1 MEVALWLQSLAVVDR
16 RATFTDTST
25 RISSMEVALWL
36 QSVAVVDRRATF
48 TDCVQLYSL
57 DIAVVIVNES
67 SNNALDANLTRVN
80 ETGVNE
86 SLLYSISTSA
96 E

>member
-1 MEVALWLQSLAVVDR
+1 
-16 RATFTDTST
+16 
-25 RISSMEVALWL
+25 MEVALWL

-86 SLLYSISTSA
+86 SLLYSI
-96 E
+96 